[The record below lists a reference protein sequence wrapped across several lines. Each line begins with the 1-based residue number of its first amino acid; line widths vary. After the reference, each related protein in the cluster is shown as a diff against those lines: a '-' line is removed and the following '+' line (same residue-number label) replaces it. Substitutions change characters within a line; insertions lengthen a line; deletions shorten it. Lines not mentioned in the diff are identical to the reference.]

1 MKTALYYRVSS
12 DEQTTACQKP
22 EVESLVAARSLSVVK
37 TYDET
42 GSAAKARPQ
51 FEQMLADAKA
61 GHFKVLVIWAL
72 DRFGRSMAGNIN
84 DVLALDRLGIKVI
97 SVREPWMDTA
107 GPVREL
113 LIAIFSWC
121 AQQERARLIERTKA
135 GLVVA
140 RAKGKKL
147 GRPSER
153 MASDPAAVV
162 AAWRGTGQTY
172 AKLAKQLG
180 GVSTSTAHRLARQ

>member
-1 MKTALYYRVSS
+1 MAHPSNPGQRCALYYRVSS

-22 EVESLVAARSLSVVK
+22 EVEALVKARNLTVIKV
-37 TYDET
+37 YDEM
-42 GSAAKARPQ
+42 GSAAKFRPE
-51 FEQMLADAKA
+51 FEQMLLDAKA
-61 GHFKVLVIWAL
+61 HHFDTLVIWAL
-72 DRFGRSMAGNIN
+72 DRFGRSMPGNIN
-84 DVLALDRLGIKVI
+84 DVLALDKLGIKVI

-113 LIAIFSWC
+113 LIAIFSWA

-147 GRPSER
+147 GRPSPR
-153 MASDPAAVV
+153 LVSDPAAIV
-162 AAWRGTGQTY
+162 AKRNCTGSPFFD
-172 AKLAKQLG
+172 G
-180 GVSTSTAHRLARQ
+180 DSARIGAT